1 MRSREIQYINFAF
14 IINVSQSVPIL
25 PSPFATSKKHKIKSK
40 ANACIQ
46 GIMNPSSCA
55 VCIFPRVGKGYSF
68 FLGGMGFSSS
78 GTAHA
83 SKSTVV
89 EVARFR
95 GFAGGVAV
103 ARMFGWWWCFIF
115 RPEIVDGGVCF
126 GTFGLLSPSPLSR
139 VNSEWMVVG

>member
-1 MRSREIQYINFAF
+1 MYPWLNRIHVGTLSVHVPVLNCTTDMRPNSLRLRNWMINMCMLHPDVITTRDRTEAYTANVRGKVGSYALREIQYINFAF

-68 FLGGMGFSSS
+68 FFGGDGF
-78 GTAHA
+78 
-83 SKSTVV
+83 
-89 EVARFR
+89 
-95 GFAGGVAV
+95 
-103 ARMFGWWWCFIF
+103 
-115 RPEIVDGGVCF
+115 
-126 GTFGLLSPSPLSR
+126 
-139 VNSEWMVVG
+139 